1 MGFYFV
7 YISDS
12 LHTAGKMNESFKLKP
27 GVQNFVRIKG
37 DVYRTSS
44 LDNDLKETI
53 RNKGDS
59 FVVKLF
65 IPFSFHFQF
74 YRSIS
79 TPAVMKIKHTGMKIG

>member
-27 GVQNFVRIKG
+27 GVQNFVRIKQNM
-37 DVYRTSS
+37 YRTSS

-59 FVVKLF
+59 FVVKLL
-65 IPFSFHFQF
+65 IPF
-74 YRSIS
+74 
-79 TPAVMKIKHTGMKIG
+79 